1 MFRIYL
7 SINDEKRQILSLH
20 YEYFHPVYK
29 SEDEYRK
36 TLYKNYPYKFED
48 KYDLSPYRDYELPV
62 LGNGPLDS
70 HLAYEAKQTVSEI
83 QTGGYWS
90 RDKSNREMYYD
101 ALTRLRYGK
110 RLDRGIIP
118 NLNHLYDMELRP
130 SEAPG
135 RHWSDIVIGGHFSLL
150 LESTDNDLFFYEW
163 LSTGRLHQ
171 GELQVFTGDSG
182 NYFRIRFWDCYCVGV
197 GEQMS
202 ALSACPM
209 LMSLY
214 LSPAVVENRG
224 VKFEKIWKKTEIK
237 REPFKAGVVAI
248 ETANEK
254 LQITAVEGTK
264 VSHPKG
270 TLIYKVIA
278 YNRSEVTASDRIRT
292 KWSVEIDGKEYPQN
306 WQGDQI
312 QVTAKDEWV
321 GKEIIV
327 KPYLDDKLSQVS
339 VKTKVIEFKK
349 CVYFARSERIRGMD
363 LKGNLSEDMKYGDVT
378 AEELI
383 RHDKGYEPLLKL
395 NDMNLFNYQY
405 MLAGTGSII
414 KGGTNSR
421 EVIDHFKKNIGT
433 EYSSQY
439 MNEQLKNHKTLKLFV
454 YNTNGVLDVLCK
466 QLSVYGG
473 NINKVP
479 LLIGAIESTRV
490 KFTTKLD
497 LINGMSIT
505 VDDTVAYEVYVEDYE
520 LISKDTF
527 NCKLR
532 IKIYDHYGLDR
543 ADVDK
548 NDWHVGFKAWYILQ
562 HVRGYRP
569 FLTCMECVVDVN
581 NQKF

>member
-214 LSPAVVENRG
+214 LSPAIVENRG

-237 REPFKAGVVAI
+237 REPFKAEVVAVPY
-248 ETANEK
+248 EK
-254 LQITAVEGTK
+254 TDKPKVQIKEAYWIDEEGE
-264 VSHPKG
+264 VQRDSFPDNPV
-270 TLIYKVIA
+270 TLY
-278 YNRSEVTASDRIRT
+278 
-292 KWSVEIDGKEYPQN
+292 
-306 WQGDQI
+306 
-312 QVTAKDEWV
+312 
-321 GKEIIV
+321 V
-327 KPYLDDKLSQVS
+327 KL
-339 VKTKVIEFKK
+339 
-349 CVYFARSERIRGMD
+349 M
-363 LKGNLSEDMKYGDVT
+363 
-378 AEELI
+378 
-383 RHDKGYEPLLKL
+383 
-395 NDMNLFNYQY
+395 
-405 MLAGTGSII
+405 
-414 KGGTNSR
+414 
-421 EVIDHFKKNIGT
+421 
-433 EYSSQY
+433 
-439 MNEQLKNHKTLKLFV
+439 
-454 YNTNGVLDVLCK
+454 
-466 QLSVYGG
+466 
-473 NINKVP
+473 
-479 LLIGAIESTRV
+479 
-490 KFTTKLD
+490 
-497 LINGMSIT
+497 
-505 VDDTVAYEVYVEDYE
+505 DDTVAGQTVELHFEVQEDE
-520 LISKDTF
+520 G
-527 NCKLR
+527 CKSV
-532 IKIYDHYGLDR
+532 IYSG
-543 ADVDK
+543 
-548 NDWHVGFKAWYILQ
+548 
-562 HVRGYRP
+562 
-569 FLTCMECVVDVN
+569 TVN
-581 NQKF
+581 NDGLILLEDFKFEIEQKEIE